1 MSEAKATS
9 AASTKKNKKNKST
22 APGDAALTNGKL
34 QAPPAATPAQSQ
46 REELLAERAENNA
59 AVAAVALLADKTDQ
73 PTTPLTAAE
82 RILAKRSKALGKKLQ
97 RITQYEAQDSK
108 TLNEDQKAVIASKD
122 SVMAAMK
129 ELNEVGKAWKQAEQ
143 ENVAAQQAETQKAV
157 EHEKKSG
164 EVRLC
169 LLRAAPYQQQ
179 AVADSRGCCSSI

>member
-1 MSEAKATS
+1 MSEANATP
-9 AASTKKNKKNKST
+9 AASTKKNKKNKSS
-22 APGDAALTNGKL
+22 AAGDAALTNGKL
-34 QAPPAATPAQSQ
+34 EAPPAATPAQSQ
-46 REELLAERAENNA
+46 REELLAERAENKA

-129 ELNEVGKAWKQAEQ
+129 ELNEVGKAWKQAEK

-164 EVRLC
+164 EV
-169 LLRAAPYQQQ
+169 
-179 AVADSRGCCSSI
+179 SRWFNKVVE

>member
-1 MSEAKATS
+1 MSAATATP
-9 AASTKKNKKNKST
+9 AASTKKGKKNKS
-22 APGDAALTNGKL
+22 AAGGDAPHTNGKL
-34 QAPPAATPAQSQ
+34 EAPSAATPAQSQ
-46 REELLAERAENNA
+46 REELLAERAENKA

-164 EVRLC
+164 EV
-169 LLRAAPYQQQ
+169 
-179 AVADSRGCCSSI
+179 CSSLINATYKY